1 MKKYRKFVLL
11 TCPRSGTHMLKSSLE
26 ANPHIVCLT
35 EMFNPDY
42 IEGKYDYNDHMPA
55 QRVLD
60 QFIYCDYKPNI
71 KAVGFCHH
79 RIGAKFGNWPR
90 LLDIL
95 KEDKDIAIISL
106 SRENLLRRYLS
117 VQLQQIKNLDKANL
131 KPMRFD
137 PDKLLQ
143 DFERQARVI
152 NQFNHRFREHPIIQV
167 TYEQMCNDYEN
178 TTTKLQEFLGV
189 PLVAVKPGTGKRNNP
204 PISDFVTNYKQLKN
218 KFAKTEWAS
227 FFDA

>member
-42 IEGKYDYNDHMPA
+42 IEGKYDYDDNMPA
-55 QRVLD
+55 QQVLD
-60 QFIYCDYKPNI
+60 QFIYCDYKPKI

-117 VQLQQIKNLDKANL
+117 VQLQQIKDLDKANL
-131 KPMRFD
+131 KPMQFD
-137 PDKLLQ
+137 PDKLLK
-143 DFERQARVI
+143 DFERQQKVI

-167 TYEQMCNDYEN
+167 TYEQMCNDYE
-178 TTTKLQEFLGV
+178 TTTTQLQEFLDV
-189 PLVAVKPGTGKRNNP
+189 PLIPVKPGTGKRNNP

-218 KFAKTEWAS
+218 KFNNTEWAR

>member
-42 IEGKYDYNDHMPA
+42 VVGKYDYDDNMPA
-55 QRVLD
+55 KRVLD
-60 QFIYCDYKPNI
+60 QFIYCDYKPSI

-79 RIGAKFGNWPR
+79 RIGAKFGNWPK

-95 KEDKDIAIISL
+95 KEDQEIAILSL

-117 VQLQQIKNLDKANL
+117 VQLQQIKDLDKANL
-131 KPMRFD
+131 KPMTFD
-137 PDKLLQ
+137 PDKLQQ
-143 DFERQARVI
+143 DFERQRRVI
-152 NQFNHRFREHPIIQV
+152 NQFNNRFKDHPIMQV
-167 TYEQMCNDYEN
+167 TYEEMCNDYEN
-178 TTTKLQEFLGV
+178 KTTKMQEFLGV

-218 KFAKTEWAS
+218 KFANTEWAK

>member
-42 IEGKYDYNDHMPA
+42 IEGKYDYDDSMPA
-55 QRVLD
+55 KRVLD
-60 QFIYCDYKPNI
+60 HFIYCDYKPNI

-117 VQLQQIKNLDKANL
+117 VQLQQIKDLDKANL
-131 KPMRFD
+131 KPMKFD
-137 PDKLLQ
+137 PERLLQ
-143 DFERQARVI
+143 DFERQTRVI
-152 NQFNHRFREHPIIQV
+152 NQFNHRFREHSIMQV

-178 TTTKLQEFLGV
+178 TTTKLQEFLEV
-189 PLVAVKPGTGKRNNP
+189 PLVPVKPGTRKE
-204 PISDFVTNYKQLKN
+204 K
-218 KFAKTEWAS
+218 
-227 FFDA
+227 